1 MGSATE
7 VARSCV
13 NNAVAEAEVSKI
25 SEDAL
30 ARALIGEALSIYK
43 KTRSAEDIANELTF
57 LAENL
62 SEDEEYNFMRP

>member
-13 NNAVAEAEVSKI
+13 NKALEEAGASQI

-30 ARALIGEALSIYK
+30 ARALISEAISVFK
-43 KTRSAEDIANELTF
+43 KSRSAEDIANELTF